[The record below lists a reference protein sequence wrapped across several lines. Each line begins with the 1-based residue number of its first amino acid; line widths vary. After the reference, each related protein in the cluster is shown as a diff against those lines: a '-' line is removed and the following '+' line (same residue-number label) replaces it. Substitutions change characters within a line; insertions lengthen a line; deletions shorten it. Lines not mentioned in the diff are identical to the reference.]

1 MTSNRFRK
9 PEHDK
14 PFKSP
19 KQHHD
24 IAVITG
30 KLLSINKYLQKASQ
44 LTFTSSKSTIEKLEK
59 GVRYVQS

>member
-1 MTSNRFRK
+1 MTS
-9 PEHDK
+9 
-14 PFKSP
+14 FKSP

-30 KLLSINKYLQKASQ
+30 KLLSINRYLQNASQ

>member
-1 MTSNRFRK
+1 MTS
-9 PEHDK
+9 
-14 PFKSP
+14 FKSP

-24 IAVITG
+24 ITVITG